1 MEREK
6 ISSPDP
12 SCPPLLRGGDSARE
26 LRPQV
31 GSIGLFSGL
40 RIVALSTL
48 ASRVLGMFR
57 EIASARLFGV
67 GPIWDAFSFAFL
79 IPNLARRLFGEGAL
93 SAAFLPVFARQ
104 LEADAHGD
112 PRSAWQLAS
121 AVFSLLAVVLTG
133 LVLTGELVLWGLS
146 RAFSGHA
153 ETQLMLGLTAVML
166 PYSLLIC
173 LAAQVTAVLH
183 ALGNFKWPALV
194 PVVLNICW
202 IASIWLVDPLFEPD
216 RVAQIYALAVCIVGA
231 GVLQL
236 ALQWPSL
243 RKLGFRFDRRW
254 QAVRPAVGEIAR
266 AMLPV
271 TLGLSI
277 TQINT
282 VLDRLIA
289 WTLMAPAKGT
299 WAIPLPLGLAYP
311 LEAGAVSALYFGERV
326 YQFPLGVFGVALGTV
341 LFPLLSRHAARGE
354 IDRVRDDLSL
364 GLRLVIAIG
373 LPASA
378 GLVLV
383 AEPLTRLLYQHGEFS
398 ALDTARVAP
407 ILVAYGAGVW
417 AYCAIPVLYRGF
429 YAVGERKIPIQVGLI
444 AVGLDLALN
453 LSLIWPWGERGLASS
468 TAISATIQVAL
479 LAWMIQRRVG
489 RLDWQRLSV
498 TAAKALFATQ
508 TMGVVCLTVLTYFP
522 TGWDRFLP
530 GRLHDAAALL
540 TAIGL
545 SALTYFVAARIAGI
559 DELRML
565 LRRDGE
571 TAHAT
576 DIVSPH

>member
-1 MEREK
+1 
-6 ISSPDP
+6 
-12 SCPPLLRGGDSARE
+12 
-26 LRPQV
+26 
-31 GSIGLFSGL
+31 LFSGL
-40 RIVALSTL
+40 RIVALATL

-67 GPIWDAFSFAFL
+67 GPVWDAFSFAFL

-104 LEADAHGD
+104 LEADPDGD
-112 PRSAWQLAS
+112 PQSAWQLAS

-133 LVLTGELVLWGLS
+133 IVLAGEVLLWGLS
-146 RAFSGHA
+146 WALAGHA
-153 ETQLMLGLTAVML
+153 ETRLLLGLTAVML

-183 ALGNFKWPALV
+183 ALGNFRWPALV
-194 PVVLNICW
+194 PVVLNVCW

-216 RVAQIYALAVCIVGA
+216 RVAQIYALAACIVAA

-254 QAVRPAVGEIAR
+254 HAVRPAVGQIAR

-289 WTLMAPAKGT
+289 WTLMAPAQGA
-299 WAIPLPLGLAYP
+299 WALPLPFGLAYP
-311 LEAGAVSALYFGERV
+311 LQPGAVSALYFGERV

-354 IDRVRDDLSL
+354 LDKVRDDLSL

-378 GLVLV
+378 GLVLI
-383 AEPLTRLLYQHGEFS
+383 AEPLTRLVYQHGDFT

-407 ILVAYGAGVW
+407 VLVAYGAGVW
-417 AYCAIPVLYRGF
+417 AYCAIPILYRGF
-429 YAVGERKIPIQVGLI
+429 YAVGERTIPVQVGLI
-444 AVGLDLALN
+444 AVALDLALN
-453 LSLIWPWGERGLASS
+453 STLIWPWGERGLAAS
-468 TAISATIQVAL
+468 TAISAAVQVAL

-489 RLDWQRLSV
+489 RLDGRRLCA
-498 TAAKALFATQ
+498 TGGKALFATLA
-508 TMGVVCLTVLTYFP
+508 MGAVCLATFNYFP
-522 TGWDRFLP
+522 QGLDRFLP
-530 GRLHDAAALL
+530 GRLGEAAVLVA
-540 TAIGL
+540 AIGL
-545 SALTYFVAARIAGI
+545 SAVTYFTAARIVGI
-559 DELRML
+559 DELRPL
-565 LRRDGE
+565 LRRDADVNRE
-571 TAHAT
+571 A
-576 DIVSPH
+576 VP

>member
-1 MEREK
+1 V
-6 ISSPDP
+6 
-12 SCPPLLRGGDSARE
+12 AA
-26 LRPQV
+26 
-31 GSIGLFSGL
+31 IGLFSGL

-57 EIASARLFGV
+57 EIASAKLFGL

-104 LEADAHGD
+104 LEADTGTN
-112 PRSAWQLAS
+112 PTSAWQLAS
-121 AVFSLLAVVLTG
+121 AVFSLLAAVLTG
-133 LVLTGELVLWGLS
+133 LVLAGEFVIWGL
-146 RAFSGHA
+146 AYVFAGHA
-153 ETQLMLGLTAVML
+153 ETELMLGLTAVML
-166 PYSLLIC
+166 PYALLIC

-183 ALGNFKWPALV
+183 ALGNFTWPALV
-194 PVVLNICW
+194 PVVLNVCW
-202 IASIWLVDPLFEPD
+202 IASIWLVDPWFDPD
-216 RVAQIYALAVCIVGA
+216 RVAQIYALAGCIVAA

-236 ALQWPSL
+236 ALQWPTL
-243 RKLGFRFDRRW
+243 RKLGFHFDRRW
-254 QAVRPAVGEIAR
+254 QLVRPAVREIAR

-289 WTLMAPAKGT
+289 WTLTAPIEGAWGM
-299 WAIPLPLGLAYP
+299 PLPWGLAYP

-354 IDRVRDDLSL
+354 LFRVRDDLSL

-383 AEPLTRLLYQHGEFS
+383 AEPLTRLLYQHGDFT

-429 YAVGERKIPIQVGLI
+429 YAVGERKIPVQVGLI
-444 AVGLDLALN
+444 AIVLDLVLN
-453 LSLIWPWGERGLASS
+453 FSLIWPWAERGLAAS
-468 TAISATIQVAL
+468 TAISAAIQVAL
-479 LAWMIQRRVG
+479 LAWMIQSRVG
-489 RLDWQRLSV
+489 RLDWRRLFV
-498 TAAKALFATQ
+498 TAGKSLFATLA
-508 TMGVVCLTVLTYFP
+508 MGAVCVATFACFP
-522 TGWDRFLP
+522 AGS
-530 GRLHDAAALL
+530 GRLHEAAALVV
-540 TAIGL
+540 AIVL
-545 SALTYFVAARIAGI
+545 SAVTYFVAARIAGI

-565 LRRDGE
+565 LRADADSDSNR
-571 TAHAT
+571 
-576 DIVSPH
+576 

>member
-1 MEREK
+1 
-6 ISSPDP
+6 
-12 SCPPLLRGGDSARE
+12 
-26 LRPQV
+26 
-31 GSIGLFSGL
+31 LFSGL

-57 EIASARLFGV
+57 EVASAKLFGL

-104 LEADAHGD
+104 LEADGQLNPAAANPTGAN
-112 PRSAWQLAS
+112 PTSAWQLAS
-121 AVFSLLAVVLTG
+121 AVFSLLAAGLTG
-133 LVLTGELVLWGLS
+133 LVLAGELVIFGLS
-146 RAFSGHA
+146 YVFAGHP
-153 ETQLMLGLTAVML
+153 ETELMLGLTAVML
-166 PYSLLIC
+166 PYALLIC

-183 ALGNFKWPALV
+183 ALGNFTWPALV

-202 IASIWLVDPLFEPD
+202 IASIWLVDPWFDPD
-216 RVAQIYALAVCIVGA
+216 RVAQIYALAACIVAA
-231 GVLQL
+231 GVFQL
-236 ALQWPSL
+236 ALQWPTL
-243 RKLGFRFDRRW
+243 RRMGFRFDSRW
-254 QAVRPAVGEIAR
+254 QSVRPAVREIAR

-289 WTLMAPAKGT
+289 WTMTAPVEGAWGM
-299 WAIPLPLGLAYP
+299 PLPWGLAYP
-311 LEAGAVSALYFGERV
+311 LQPGAVSALYFGERV

-354 IDRVRDDLSL
+354 FSRVRDDLSL

-383 AEPLTRLLYQHGEFS
+383 AEPLTRLLYQHGDFT

-429 YAVGERKIPIQVGLI
+429 YAVEERKIPVQVGLI
-444 AVGLDLALN
+444 AVALDLVLN
-453 LSLIWPWGERGLASS
+453 FSLIWPWAERGLAAS
-468 TAISATIQVAL
+468 TAISAAIQVAL
-479 LAWMIQRRVG
+479 LSWRIQGRVG
-489 RLDWQRLSV
+489 RLDWRRLFV
-498 TAAKALFATQ
+498 TAGKAVFATSV
-508 TMGVVCLTVLTYFP
+508 MGAVCVATFAYFP
-522 TGWDRFLP
+522 TGS
-530 GRLHDAAALL
+530 GRLHDALALVA
-540 TAIGL
+540 AIGL
-545 SALTYFVAARIAGI
+545 SAVTYFVAARIAGI

-565 LRRDGE
+565 LRNDADNEVR
-571 TAHAT
+571 
-576 DIVSPH
+576 

>member
-1 MEREK
+1 MD
-6 ISSPDP
+6 SSRDAPTKAP
-12 SCPPLLRGGDSARE
+12 VTATVRTHEPRLPIA
-26 LRPQV
+26 
-31 GSIGLFSGL
+31 SIGLFSGL

-48 ASRVLGMFR
+48 VSRVLGMFR
-57 EIASARLFGV
+57 EIASAKLFGL

-104 LEADAHGD
+104 LETDTLAN
-112 PRSAWQLAS
+112 PKSAWQLAS
-121 AVFSLLAVVLTG
+121 AVFSLLAAVLTG
-133 LVLTGELVLWGLS
+133 LVLAGELLLWGLS
-146 RAFSGHA
+146 HVFAGHA
-153 ETQLMLGLTAVML
+153 ETELMLGLTAVML
-166 PYSLLIC
+166 PYALLIC

-183 ALGNFKWPALV
+183 ALGNFTWPALV
-194 PVVLNICW
+194 PVVLNVCW
-202 IASIWLVDPLFEPD
+202 IASIWLIDPWFDPD
-216 RVAQIYALAVCIVGA
+216 RVAQIYALAGCIVAA

-236 ALQWPSL
+236 VLQWPTL

-254 QAVRPAVGEIAR
+254 QLVRPAVREIVR

-289 WTLMAPAKGT
+289 WTLMAPVEGT
-299 WAIPLPLGLAYP
+299 WAMPLPWGLAYP
-311 LEAGAVSALYFGERV
+311 LEPGAVSALYFGERV

-354 IDRVRDDLSL
+354 LNRVRDDLSV

-383 AEPLTRLLYQHGEFS
+383 AEPLTRLLYQHGDFT

-429 YAVGERKIPIQVGLI
+429 YAVGERKIPVQVGLI
-444 AVGLDLALN
+444 AVALDLVLN
-453 LSLIWPWGERGLASS
+453 FSLIWPWAERGLAVS
-468 TAISATIQVAL
+468 TAISAAIQVAL
-479 LAWMIQRRVG
+479 LAWMIQSRVG
-489 RLDWQRLSV
+489 RLDWRRLFV
-498 TAAKALFATQ
+498 TTGKALFATSV
-508 TMGVVCLTVLTYFP
+508 MGAVCMATFAYFPAGSGRFHEATVLVM
-522 TGWDRFLP
+522 
-530 GRLHDAAALL
+530 
-540 TAIGL
+540 AIVL
-545 SALTYFVAARIAGI
+545 SAVTYFVAARIAGI

-565 LRRDGE
+565 LGRDSE
-571 TAHAT
+571 
-576 DIVSPH
+576 SESNRL